1 MAETSLVPVADKI
14 VTRGEVRLQTQAFG
28 SPAEP
33 PVLLI
38 MGVMSSM
45 LWWPEDFC
53 RQLAGSCRHV
63 IRYDHRDTG
72 LSTQYPPGQPGYT
85 FADLTTDALA
95 ILDGYG
101 LASAHVVGMSMG
113 GFIAQDI
120 ALRYP
125 SHLRSLTL
133 ISTSPVGVEGLPPP
147 TEAYQR
153 HSAASEAIDWSDLGA
168 VAAFMERDVA
178 MLAGTRHPHDA
189 AAARALIARDMARSP
204 SFASAANHFI
214 LPGGDIGAALHAS
227 QIAAP
232 VLAIHG
238 TSDPLFP
245 LGHGEAFTRLL
256 PMARS
261 LWIEGG
267 GHEIHELDIP
277 EVVQAVLEHTAA

>member
-1 MAETSLVPVADKI
+1 
-14 VTRGEVRLQTQAFG
+14 
-28 SPAEP
+28 
-33 PVLLI
+33 
-38 MGVMSSM
+38 
-45 LWWPEDFC
+45 
-53 RQLAGSCRHV
+53 
-63 IRYDHRDTG
+63 
-72 LSTQYPPGQPGYT
+72 
-85 FADLTTDALA
+85 
-95 ILDGYG
+95 
-101 LASAHVVGMSMG
+101 MSMG

-125 SHLRSLTL
+125 SRLRSLSL

-227 QIAAP
+227 RIAAP

-245 LGHGEAFTRLL
+245 LGHGEAITRLL

-277 EVVQAVLEHTAA
+277 EVAQAVLEHTAA

>member
-1 MAETSLVPVADKI
+1 M
-14 VTRGEVRLQTQAFG
+14 RLK
-28 SPAEP
+28 
-33 PVLLI
+33 
-38 MGVMSSM
+38 
-45 LWWPEDFC
+45 
-53 RQLAGSCRHV
+53 R
-63 IRYDHRDTG
+63 
-72 LSTQYPPGQPGYT
+72 LS
-85 FADLTTDALA
+85 
-95 ILDGYG
+95 
-101 LASAHVVGMSMG
+101 V
-113 GFIAQDI
+113 
-120 ALRYP
+120 
-125 SHLRSLTL
+125 
-133 ISTSPVGVEGLPPP
+133 VGVEGLPPP

-227 QIAAP
+227 RIAAP

-245 LGHGEAFTRLL
+245 LGHGEAITRLL

-277 EVVQAVLEHTAA
+277 EVAQAVLEHTAA